1 MNDPQVQYVS
11 DDQGEVTGVI
21 LSIQLWRDI
30 LSELETQHL
39 LKSEAMRQRLLDA
52 RERSTGVAF
61 DTAIAELGLG

>member
-21 LSIQLWRDI
+21 LSIQVWRDI

-39 LKSEAMRQRLLDA
+39 LKSEVMRQRLLDA
-52 RERSTGVAF
+52 RQRSTGIAF
-61 DTAIAELGLG
+61 DQAITELGLG